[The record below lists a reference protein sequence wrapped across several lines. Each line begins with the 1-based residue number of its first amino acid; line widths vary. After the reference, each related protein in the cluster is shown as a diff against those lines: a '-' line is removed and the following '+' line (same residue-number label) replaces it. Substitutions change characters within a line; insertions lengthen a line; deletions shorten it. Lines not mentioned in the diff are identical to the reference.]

1 MAKLVNPSRLK
12 GIDPK
17 PSKTQWNLYKTLF
30 KMCIDI
36 QYILKSLTYTL
47 KKYKF
52 FLLEKQ
58 EWVKA
63 LFF

>member
-17 PSKTQWNLYKTLF
+17 PSKTQCNLYKTLF
-30 KMCIDI
+30 KMCIDM

-47 KKYKF
+47 KKYK
-52 FLLEKQ
+52 
-58 EWVKA
+58 
-63 LFF
+63 LFSLAKVE